1 MKKVNKI
8 WELLE
13 RSIIVQAL
21 VTGAL
26 VLSYC
31 YLTVQGLAVPD
42 AFQDVMLVVVGF
54 WFGSQSTKTAYRNLV
69 K

>member
-1 MKKVNKI
+1 MTKF

-13 RSIIVQAL
+13 RSIIVQAV

-26 VLSYC
+26 VLTYC
-31 YLTVQGLAVPD
+31 ALTVQGKAIPEG
-42 AFQDVMLVVVGF
+42 FQNVLLVVVGF
-54 WFGSQSTKTAYRNLV
+54 WFGSQSTKTAYHKLT